1 MAVDTA
7 RVALRLS
14 AVATG
19 VFFLAMGLNKLHW
32 IAHPDLLSQRFEQWL
47 PGAAPYAR
55 WYLQTIAIP
64 AAPLLARVVPIAEL
78 CAALALITGMGTNVV
93 AAAAFVMVVNFH
105 IATSAISSS
114 DFLRDG
120 TGPPL
125 LGILLALAIAGHQL
139 PFSIS
144 ALRMRR

>member
-1 MAVDTA
+1 VPVDTA
-7 RVALRLS
+7 RVALRLI
-14 AVATG
+14 AIATG
-19 VFFLAMGLNKLHW
+19 IFFLAMGLNKLAR
-32 IAHPDLLSQRFEQWL
+32 IGHPDLLSHRFELWL
-47 PGAAPYAR
+47 PNAAPYAR

-78 CAALALITGMGTNVV
+78 CAALALIAGVGTNLV
-93 AAAAFVMVVNFH
+93 ATAALVMVVNFH
-105 IATSAISSS
+105 IATGAISST

-125 LGILLALAIAGHQL
+125 LGTLLALAIAGRQL